1 MSTSERRFALGCPQ
15 ARIDSYAPSHPL
27 VRRLVLEYARI
38 MKYPQHPQQAAPVEV
53 VAVAPVLNAGS
64 SEDMRSVE
72 PEEALRNKD
81 VLSAYMAIAASAFG
95 LISDGC
101 EFAPVYHTC
110 VA

>member
-1 MSTSERRFALGCPQ
+1 
-15 ARIDSYAPSHPL
+15 
-27 VRRLVLEYARI
+27 

-53 VAVAPVLNAGS
+53 VAVAPVLDAGS

-72 PEEALRNKD
+72 PEEGNKD

-101 EFAPVYHTC
+101 EFAPVYLTC
-110 VA
+110 MA